1 MTVTGASTPGG
12 RPGPVAARRPFQTAP
27 LGGTVGARL
36 ARLDEVVAGLQQS
49 DAAAERE
56 RLLQYDAVEA
66 VRRTGVLA
74 LRVPAEYGGPGGS
87 VRDVLTAVVRIAHG
101 SSNVAQALR
110 PHFGFA
116 ERLLSNRGTD
126 DDRDEW
132 FPRINAGIIV
142 GNAITDAKGK
152 SPAAAD
158 TTLLAD
164 ADGVL
169 RLNGYKF
176 YSTGTLFADVIA
188 VSAVDSDGR
197 DLQAVVPADREGVV
211 LYDDWDGF
219 GQRSTASGGTRLTEV
234 AVLAHEVTTVSDGK
248 HLGHSTAF
256 LQLYLAAVAA
266 GIAAAA
272 RDDAVWY
279 VRNKARPA
287 AHSLADS
294 AATDP
299 FTLQAVGEIAAGA
312 SAAEAL
318 VLSAADA
325 IDALVDTGRGTDA
338 DELAR
343 VAVIVAE
350 AQLVAERLAMAA
362 AEKLFDTGGASA
374 TARSLNLDRHW
385 RNVRTVATH
394 NPLAYKA
401 YVAGD
406 YAVNGTWPPANGYF

>member
-1 MTVTGASTPGG
+1 MTTILTDE
-12 RPGPVAARRPFQTAP
+12 RPGPVAARRPFETQP
-27 LGGTVGARL
+27 LGGTVGERL
-36 ARLDEVVAGLQQS
+36 PRLTEVVEALRHN

-66 VRRTGVLA
+66 IRRTGVLS
-74 LRVPAEYGGPGGS
+74 LRVPVHYGGPGGT
-87 VRDVLTAVVRIAHG
+87 VRDVLTAVIRIARA

-110 PHFGFA
+110 PHFGFS
-116 ERLLSNRGTD
+116 ERLLSNRAID
-126 DDRDEW
+126 ADRNEW
-132 FPRINAGIIV
+132 LPRINAGIIV

-152 SPAAAD
+152 SPSAAD

-164 ADGVL
+164 HHGVL

-188 VSAVDSDGR
+188 VSAVDQEGR
-197 DLQAVVPADREGVV
+197 DLQAVVPADRDGVQ

-219 GQRSTASGGTRLTEV
+219 GQRTTASGGTRFTAV
-234 AVLAHEVTTVSDGK
+234 AVQPHEVTTVSDGK
-248 HLGHSTAF
+248 HLAHGTAF

-266 GIAAAA
+266 GVAAAV

-287 AHSLADS
+287 SHSLADT

-299 FTLQAVGEIAAGA
+299 FTLYAVGEISANA

-325 IDALVDTGRGTDA
+325 IDRLVESGADNDA

-343 VAVIVAE
+343 VAVVVAE
-350 AQLVAERLAMAA
+350 AQLISERLALAA

-374 TARSLNLDRHW
+374 TARALNLDRHW

-406 YAVNGTWPPANGYF
+406 YAVNGTPPPANGYF

>member
-1 MTVTGASTPGG
+1 MTTTLTDG
-12 RPGPVAARRPFQTAP
+12 RPGPVAARRPFETQP
-27 LGGTVGARL
+27 QGGTVDERL
-36 ARLDEVVAGLQQS
+36 ARLTQVVETLRHN

-66 VRRTGVLA
+66 IRHTGVLS
-74 LRVPAEYGGPGGS
+74 LRVPARHGGPGGT
-87 VRDVLTAVVRIAHG
+87 VRDVLTAVIRIGRA

-110 PHFGFA
+110 PHFGFS
-116 ERLLSNRGTD
+116 ERLLSNRAID
-126 DDRDEW
+126 ADRDEW

-152 SPAAAD
+152 TPSAAD

-164 ADGVL
+164 HDGVL

-188 VSAVDSDGR
+188 VSAVDQEGR
-197 DLQAVVPADREGVV
+197 DLQAIVPADRDGVA

-219 GQRSTASGGTRLTEV
+219 GQRTTASGGTRFTAV
-234 AVLAHEVTTVSDGK
+234 AVQPHEVTTVSDGK
-248 HLGHSTAF
+248 HLAHGTAF

-287 AHSLADS
+287 SHSLGDT
-294 AATDP
+294 AAADP
-299 FTLQAVGEIAAGA
+299 FTLHAVGEISANA

-325 IDALVDTGRGTDA
+325 IDRLVGSGADNDA

-343 VAVIVAE
+343 VAVVVAE
-350 AQLVAERLAMAA
+350 AQLIAERLALAA

-374 TARSLNLDRHW
+374 TSRALNLDRHW

-406 YAVNGTWPPANGYF
+406 YAVNGTPPPTNGYF